1 MHRWWLEWYQV
12 ASKDWFRQIRLE
24 QVMSNWYVKYT
35 KSIAEISALVEGGR
49 LLNHISRS
57 FLISFLVSTMDMRRA
72 RRLTSISPVYVRIC
86 MIIPIQWSD
95 IDNLSDWDGLRVV
108 HTKNSWSCGCSFR
121 SVKCS
126 MPEQALYRAV
136 KAYLQWGLWK
146 TSIDLMF
153 PLSIFDVWCLLLYL
167 NFQFLQQRHM
177 ATLHCIHKAD
187 AEILWA
193 SAVNQRNS
201 LTSKCWSRRRHDSS
215 GLDDRMF
222 GT

>member
-136 KAYLQWGLWK
+136 KAYLTMRFMK
-146 TSIDLMF
+146 NFNRSHVSSIH
-153 PLSIFDVWCLLLYL
+153 IWCL
-167 NFQFLQQRHM
+167 M
-177 ATLHCIHKAD
+177 
-187 AEILWA
+187 
-193 SAVNQRNS
+193 
-201 LTSKCWSRRRHDSS
+201 SS
-215 GLDDRMF
+215 GLF
-222 GT
+222 KFSIPSAETHGYTALHT